1 MKKANEKRAVNLPKL
16 STTATTDGGDV
27 TPRRPPK
34 LLLESPSAGAESS
47 SPQQTPL
54 ALTPI
59 LGLDSTLAAPTKP
72 VTLMAPTTPSK
83 QPKGHSLRARK
94 LEDPNHHH
102 QSLSPSSPTSS
113 VPSPGQL
120 YDPTSSTLLNPAY
133 EVDMSLLEAEV
144 DKLRQLGQAA
154 EGHADAIYA
163 NNAKERM
170 FFKQASSEIANMEAD
185 IVAKRR
191 ASVQEKQ
198 AWSAEKVEFE
208 ALLVAKAAELAANE
222 RERAKL
228 SETLTQTVQY
238 FTHEVESRDKV
249 IAAHVAELQTTR
261 DVLSATEHSLRQ
273 SQMQHQRA
281 VDTLAK
287 HVDDLDVTKAELATA
302 RDVVS
307 QHEISMANQS
317 KHIAATETALAQA
330 RTTIASLENKCA
342 DQKGTLHAYK
352 EEMHGYVFNVDQLRR
367 EIKQGQDKQDELM
380 AVIKGHEKTIAAF
393 KRQQSK
399 WDAAKAAHE
408 TEQSEHR
415 AITKMHKERID
426 AQAKLIH
433 RQEESIVA
441 NTVAHLA
448 DFTTIDLQAAQL
460 KTLTRTVD
468 DQSAYI
474 SKLEATCRA
483 AEIQHLKNRSIV
495 ELLQTK
501 IHGLDDVSS
510 RQDKDITSLNERLA
524 KRDTLVAARDAEIAA
539 LKASFE
545 SMSTEL
551 RGQIET
557 NQAVIAVHIGVIEAM
572 RATQESLVAAKSQLE
587 TDLDAQMTRAA
598 DLDATLLQLRKAF
611 ATLED
616 NYIGLCLRHRM
627 DEASH
632 AQALRELAAWAK
644 ATLDE
649 RGLELAE
656 RNQVLREASED
667 AAATLAALQHILDET
682 NTSFADCKG
691 QAAATAADYEAKVAE
706 RTEALEQ
713 QEERIH
719 LLEIQLKMNA
729 EQANQRRQTAHD
741 ERQREM
747 AQFQLQLKGKE
758 DVFEIEVSR
767 LKGQIQLERAA
778 ALAQLTT
785 LQESSEMELSKVQS
799 VLQQERTAAAATI
812 AQLQE
817 IRTKLTLER
826 TQLHEELAQVRAGAA
841 EDARMLRHQHG
852 MLDEEIRGAAYALA
866 AAAAAQ
872 ESLVNRHT
880 VFVAQLRADHAA
892 CLAKAEA
899 AHGTLVAAL
908 QEDHTKATTELRAQ
922 HAAFAKQAQYDLAS
936 LEESHAAQVA
946 ATAEETQRHRLELEA
961 KLQYQRETLTAQLK
975 ESKQSYEDQ
984 LVEQRVRL
992 ECLNEHQREILEGQL
1007 RDQAAETVAREAAT
1021 RATFD
1026 AQLAAVK
1033 TELEGQLDKLRA
1045 GYEAV
1050 IAQQRE
1056 RYDATIRQR
1065 KERYELDVAT
1075 QRAELESAL
1084 ATTKAR
1090 LEGELADTK
1099 LRLETELR
1107 TTRETLEGEAAVQ
1120 KALYES
1126 TLRTTRDTLEREHR
1140 ETKAALEGRL
1150 TAVQTT
1156 LEAELSRQ
1164 KERFEGE
1171 IAQQATVFEA
1181 DVADQRC
1188 RLECQLAEQK
1198 DAMERQLTSQRME
1211 YEAEMLRQRTDLES
1225 SLRVQRDELEGQ
1237 LKTTRSTLEDELAR
1251 EKATHERSAEDQRVA
1266 YEARLF
1272 AQDADLTGQ
1281 LHEWQTKYH
1290 DETTSM
1296 RARFDHDLTTQ
1307 RAALEGALVT
1317 QKEAL
1322 ETELLQ
1328 QKAAYET
1335 KLARQEDMFDT
1346 QMAEKCRQYNLDIQA
1361 QVDAFEKHMAER
1373 TAAWEAAV
1381 MAQAATHHS
1390 ELQALVQQG
1399 EHDQDTAK
1407 QTILEWTTRA
1417 NDLERSAGLR
1427 LAALDAEVASLK
1439 TQLQGSIN
1447 DHTTAAKA
1455 LVEAVAAHKQDAEAA
1470 EASITSL
1477 KQNVAALEAHVA
1489 QCYTG
1494 DFLVTRIKTGMHA
1507 LIQPTFHPN
1516 IAEHV
1521 ATMASL
1527 DDVDALLAMLLALA
1541 IECQTFVQV
1550 GSQRLDVQHL
1560 TSIVDEHDSLWAQ
1573 LSPAWASS
1581 SRDIHQVIFHTK
1593 EHMRLLEKLA
1603 QLVPDIGTPS
1613 VDAAL
1618 AFASTFQAH
1627 RKHATAMLATT
1638 PSKASSPSDN
1648 AAALATSSDILD
1660 ALQAWQSFR
1669 VNVAKALR
1677 LADGVW
1683 READVIALV
1692 DEYMVL
1698 KDKTRDRFQLQ
1709 EANSTVIFQ
1718 YLDAY
1723 HACLSQGKAI
1733 LTTEP
1738 GEVDAATLLRHVDAY
1753 DQLRTQVARVMKVPK
1768 KDVDSRMI
1776 LDEVTEW
1783 FTLRGRVASHLGGDA
1798 GSTLP
1803 TATTIGNTVEAH
1815 ATLLRDVAAVWEEA
1829 DPITVPRI
1837 VATMQEYHS
1846 LRRDA
1851 TSVLQLP
1858 ATTTPGGTTIV
1869 PRDVIAMLT
1878 EYVNLGQ
1885 QVAKQLE
1892 LTSPRATARDIT
1904 DALAAYQTLRA
1915 DCARLWQVAP
1925 PVHATTMSPGAA
1937 PASSKRSSASDIL
1950 AWVQDYHGL
1959 RSRVSILLGC
1969 GTDGNAELCATED
1982 IVTVVQTYLELAVKH
1997 RDLVRAKM
2005 AIEANNNALTG
2016 NLDAVRQALQDLEM
2030 RVAAV
2035 GSKHGLALFTSTNPQ
2050 LFFDAL
2056 DRKLQDG
2063 KDFEAAFH
2071 RRKLAHEQD
2080 VAAHTAAVATLH
2092 REAALAMD
2100 ALHRD
2105 HDTKRQDAERA
2116 AAQALAALDRA
2127 RALQVEDLMTASA
2140 RQYDDLQRSMA
2151 AQLEA
2156 LQRDLTN
2163 ARAIKL
2169 KEQADYDAIMDTIHR
2184 ALEAQ
2189 AADAHSRKDN
2199 SEKAAFFARYV
2210 DRDRMLMELVYGAI
2224 RSVTQLLTPA
2234 TPKASTMP
2242 TELSH
2247 AILGCIKELK
2257 RMKEYVI
2264 GSFDALQKDLAP
2276 FLPFEVTWHAVEW
2289 RPDMELAAWCVE
2301 SIEKTNEHARMQF
2314 QQFLAHANSTLSM
2327 LAATHRERAM
2337 EVLAFMRR
2345 SAAPDAAVNND
2356 KDANIL
2362 KMRLMDAVAD
2372 RDQVGLEL
2380 QLKETFFQDLL
2391 HQHKGIASDMYAK
2404 LSQQQQVWK
2413 AMMAASTTAA
2423 LSPPRSPTAK
2433 TAEVSAKTLPLTM
2446 LKPVPKP
2453 KWQEE
2458 DPTTTVLSNGRTL
2471 KERFVSDLAIETG
2484 QNPPMKRGQTAQQL
2498 RVNAPGTIDRR
2509 KVSQPYVAMAPK
2521 NIQAST
2527 MSSTKPTY
2535 GGANESHQDHLW
2547 YQGVKLVD
2555 GQSLSLAV
2563 AYNPT
2568 RNSVVLDVFNTDTE
2582 SMQAIE
2588 VSPKLL
2594 HSVNKPLTEFTP
2606 IERSHVVDAVLQR
2619 LHMTPSEGGAMQC
2632 IVADDDL

>member
-16 STTATTDGGDV
+16 STTATTDGSDV

-34 LLLESPSAGAESS
+34 LLLESPSTGAESS

-83 QPKGHSLRARK
+83 QSKGHSLRARK
-94 LEDPNHHH
+94 LEDPSHHH
-102 QSLSPSSPTSS
+102 QSPSSPTSS

-191 ASVQEKQ
+191 AS
-198 AWSAEKVEFE
+198 AEKVEFE

-261 DVLSATEHSLRQ
+261 DGMNKPLVGDTILGPSLAWLLKAVVVLTATEHSLRQ

-367 EIKQGQDKQDELM
+367 EIKQGQNKQDELT

-393 KRQQSK
+393 KRQQAK

-415 AITKMHKERID
+415 AITKVRAASKLEAHGP
-426 AQAKLIH
+426 KLIH

-557 NQAVIAVHIGVIEAM
+557 NQAAIAVHIGVIEAM

-587 TDLDAQMTRAA
+587 TDLDAQTARAA

-616 NYIGLCLRHRM
+616 NYIGLCLRHSM

-632 AQALRELAAWAK
+632 AQAVRELAAWAK

-682 NTSFADCKG
+682 NASFADCKG

-817 IRTKLTLER
+817 IRTKFTLER

-908 QEDHTKATTELRAQ
+908 QEDHTKATTELCAQ

-946 ATAEETQRHRLELEA
+946 ATAEETQHHRLELEA

-992 ECLNEHQREILEGQL
+992 ECLNEHQRETLEGQL

-1026 AQLAAVK
+1026 AQLATVK
-1033 TELEGQLDKLRA
+1033 TELEGQLGKLRA

-1164 KERFEGE
+1164 KERFEGQ

-1251 EKATHERSAEDQRVA
+1251 EKATHERSAEDQRIA

-1281 LHEWQTKYH
+1281 LHEWQSKYH

-1477 KQNVAALEAHVA
+1477 KQSTHTPPTLSRHVVVVDVAALEAHVA

-1494 DFLVTRIKTGMHA
+1494 DFVVTRIKTGMHA

-1516 IAEHV
+1516 IAEH
-1521 ATMASL
+1521 
-1527 DDVDALLAMLLALA
+1527 
-1541 IECQTFVQV
+1541 V

-1593 EHMRLLEKLA
+1593 EHMRMLEKLA

-1618 AFASTFQAH
+1618 AFVSTFQAH

-1660 ALQAWQSFR
+1660 ALQAWQSFC

-1677 LADGVW
+1677 LTDGVW

-1783 FTLRGRVASHLGGDA
+1783 FTLRGRMASHLGGDA

-1915 DCARLWQVAP
+1915 D
-1925 PVHATTMSPGAA
+1925 
-1937 PASSKRSSASDIL
+1937 RSSASDIL

-1969 GTDGNAELCATED
+1969 GTDGNAELCASED

-2105 HDTKRQDAERA
+2105 HDTVP
-2116 AAQALAALDRA
+2116 AQALAALDRA

-2184 ALEAQ
+2184 ALEVWKRHWRTPLPAHAVAADAQ

-2276 FLPFEVTWHAVEW
+2276 FLPFEVYIRASALNPFG
-2289 RPDMELAAWCVE
+2289 RMDACDIC
-2301 SIEKTNEHARMQF
+2301 IEKTNEHARMQF

-2594 HSVNKPLTEFTP
+2594 HIVNKPLTEFTP

-2619 LHMTPSEGGAMQC
+2619 LHMTTSEGGAMQC